1 MRIFILILFFCFV
14 LNLYAEEAEQNL
26 SDFNLAGFNQDGK
39 KSWEILGKSADIFSN
54 VVKLKEVI
62 AKLYRAEEEIEL
74 KAKEAEFDKL
84 KGNLN
89 LKKNVVITT
98 TKGAKLL
105 TDTLYW
111 DRTNQSIS
119 TKERVDIESNEIVAS
134 GLGILAKPDLKKINL
149 EKDVFVQISSQRKSN
164 PDDKIII
171 TCKGPLEIDYEK
183 NIAVFHDK
191 VKVVHSDI
199 QIYSDELQVY
209 FSKEKATSS
218 ESFSKESITKVYA
231 LGNVKIIRENNISFS
246 EEATYLP
253 QDKKLLLS
261 GKPKL
266 IIYPKEEDLYATSRD

>member
-1 MRIFILILFFCFV
+1 MRIFILILFFCFI
-14 LNLYAEEAEQNL
+14 LNSYAQEPEQNL
-26 SDFNLAGFNQDGK
+26 SDFNLSGLNQDGK

-54 VVKLKEVI
+54 IVKLKEVM
-62 AKLYRAEEEIEL
+62 AKLYRPDEEIEL

-84 KGNLN
+84 NGKLK
-89 LKKNVVITT
+89 LKKDVVITT
-98 TKGAKLL
+98 TKGAKLI
-105 TDTLYW
+105 TDSLDW

-119 TKERVDIESNEIVAS
+119 TKDKVNIESNSIFAY

-149 EKDVFVQISSQRKSN
+149 EKNVFVQINSQKQNN
-164 PDDKIII
+164 PDDKITI

-183 NIAVFHDK
+183 NIAVFHNE

-209 FSKEKATSS
+209 FSKEKATAP
-218 ESFSKESITKVYA
+218 SKESITKVYA
-231 LGNVKIIRENNISFS
+231 LGNVKIIRENNVSFS

-266 IIYPKEEDLYATSRD
+266 IIYPEKEDLNANSRD